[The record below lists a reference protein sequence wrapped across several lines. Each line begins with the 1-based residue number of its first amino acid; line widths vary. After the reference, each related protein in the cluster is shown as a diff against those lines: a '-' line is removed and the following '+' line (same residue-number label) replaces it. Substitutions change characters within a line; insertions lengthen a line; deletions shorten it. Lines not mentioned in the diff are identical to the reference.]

1 MGTNACWIQV
11 ELRGTT
17 RDRVIATIGEHYVSQ
32 GATRGPAAWRKLDGL
47 GSLARTRSLGIAISA
62 GELGWVT
69 LCDSERYTADYALA
83 RHIAGALATRV
94 RVIGIWDVSQLE
106 LDQYLGP
113 GDSVCENRTPSAY
126 YDKHEPDEREGV
138 VVPVVRRPR
147 AELLRRCRQDRHA

>member
-1 MGTNACWIQV
+1 
-11 ELRGTT
+11 
-17 RDRVIATIGEHYVSQ
+17 VIATIGEHYVSQ

-62 GELGWVT
+62 DELGWVT

-126 YDKHEPDEREGV
+126 YDKHEPDEREGWSFLSFDDLEPNFYDAADKIV
-138 VVPVVRRPR
+138 TPNDDEYGEFEP
-147 AELLRRCRQDRHA
+147 D